1 MTNPYILSAT
11 QISDTPAIEAL
22 LDQSFGLE
30 RRTKTSY
37 RLREG
42 STAAEGLSFVVRD
55 DEVGISGS
63 ISYWP
68 MRIGLEGTPAL
79 MLGPL
84 AVHSDRQNRGIGLV
98 LMQQTLAHAKSL
110 GHKLVLLVGDEPY
123 YARVGFQR
131 VPHDKILLPGPLNRA
146 RFLFLELQNDA
157 LVGVQGLA
165 LPPWRFDEISATFAE
180 PHRTGHQ
187 EQTGQRQ

>member
-1 MTNPYILSAT
+1 MTNPDTLSAT
-11 QISDTPAIEAL
+11 LPSDNLAIEAL

-42 STAAEGLSFVVRD
+42 SVAAAGLSYVVRD

-68 MRIGLEGTPAL
+68 MRIGLVGTPAL

-84 AVHSDRQNRGIGLV
+84 AVHAKRQNRGIGLV
-98 LMQQTLAHAKSL
+98 LMQQTLAEAKLL

-146 RFLFLELQNDA
+146 RFLFLELQNGA
-157 LVGVQGLA
+157 LDEVQGLA
-165 LPPWRFDEISATFAE
+165 LPPWRFHEISAALAV
-180 PHRTGHQ
+180 PHRTGDQ
-187 EQTGQRQ
+187 